1 MPVIL
6 DQADLL
12 AGRYE
17 LLDPIGSGGMGVVWA
32 AEDRLLRRRVAIKE
46 VLPGHE
52 DRMRREA
59 QVGAKVCHPNVVTV
73 YDLVYEDGKPWLV
86 MRLVRSRSLAAV
98 LADDGPLR
106 PSQAATMGRQ
116 LLAGLA
122 AVHAQGVLHNDVK
135 PGNVLLDNRDDAHL
149 TDFGIA
155 ADTGTRMVG
164 TLFGAPSYIAP
175 ERARGLPMGPQS
187 DLWSLGA
194 TLYAAV
200 EGRPP
205 IDRGD
210 PLSTVTAIVT
220 ERPEPPSHAGGL
232 RPVIDGLLA
241 PDPADRPDV
250 AELDQL
256 LRHIAEA
263 TAEST
268 VSRPRPVVDLGDK
281 SMSIPIPVHR
291 TVPPPTLPR
300 HRAPGSAPV
309 AVSTSV
315 PRHTA
320 TPATDA
326 EPEPATHSAQPVRAL
341 PVPAP
346 RDNPTTAIPLTR
358 PPLLH
363 RTPLVLLG
371 LTAGVAAGL
380 LWFGGH
386 TPLPGPVDSPAATKS
401 EAPAPNNQQEAAAV
415 VPPSGAP
422 TVKPVVQAPARA
434 PEAVS
439 GPAGDQPSSTTSA
452 TSAPETTTVVV
463 TTTEAPQAP
472 QAPPETTTS
481 EVPTT
486 SEAPSTPPET
496 TGAESS
502 APPPNG
508 PGGTEPLG

>member
-1 MPVIL
+1 VIL

-32 AEDRLLRRRVAIKE
+32 AEDRLLRRQVAIKE

-106 PSQAATMGRQ
+106 PSEAAAIGRQ

-122 AVHAQGVLHNDVK
+122 AVHAQGVLHCDVK
-135 PGNVLLDNRDDAHL
+135 PGNVLLDDRDDAHL

-155 ADTGTRMVG
+155 TDTGTRMVG

-210 PLSTVTAIVT
+210 PLATVTAIVT
-220 ERPEPPSHAGGL
+220 ERPEPPAHAGGL
-232 RPVIDGLLA
+232 REVIDGLLA

-250 AELDQL
+250 AELDRL
-256 LRHIAEA
+256 FRHVVDTSVEP
-263 TAEST
+263 TL
-268 VSRPRPVVDLGDK
+268 SRPKPLIALGDT
-281 SMSIPIPVHR
+281 SMSVPIPL
-291 TVPPPTLPR
+291 PTRRALSLPR
-300 HRAPGSAPV
+300 HRAPGSAT
-309 AVSTSV
+309 ATTSATS
-315 PRHTA
+315 PRH
-320 TPATDA
+320 
-326 EPEPATHSAQPVRAL
+326 SAP

-346 RDNPTTAIPLTR
+346 RDNPTAAIPRGR
-358 PPLLH
+358 PPLVF

-386 TPLPGPVDSPAATKS
+386 TPPRTTSDSPAVTQPAPSPEAVAAEPSGKPTAKLVAQ
-401 EAPAPNNQQEAAAV
+401 APA
-415 VPPSGAP
+415 
-422 TVKPVVQAPARA
+422 QAPARA
-434 PEAVS
+434 PEAFS
-439 GPAGDQPSSTTSA
+439 GQ
-452 TSAPETTTVVV
+452 TSAPEPTTTAV
-463 TTTEAPQAP
+463 TTTEAPP
-472 QAPPETTTS
+472 EPTTTEAPPTTETSSAPVETT
-481 EVPTT
+481 EP
-486 SEAPSTPPET
+486 EAST
-496 TGAESS
+496 
-502 APPPNG
+502 PPPNG
-508 PGGTEPLG
+508 PSEVEPLG